1 MASKPLPSRATGLL
15 GATNCTPD
23 DVYMTIWK
31 RKTVSKTSEYPHG
44 LRGEKS
50 ENHMKKPF
58 SLLPL
63 EMSCLRMSLADA
75 GGVLLRGAV

>member
-31 RKTVSKTSEYPHG
+31 RKTVSKPPNILTDCG
-44 LRGEKS
+44 GEICKL
-50 ENHMKKPF
+50 KKN
-58 SLLPL
+58 
-63 EMSCLRMSLADA
+63 EQT
-75 GGVLLRGAV
+75 VI

>member
-31 RKTVSKTSEYPHG
+31 KEKQCRKPPNDLTD
-44 LRGEKS
+44 
-50 ENHMKKPF
+50 
-58 SLLPL
+58 
-63 EMSCLRMSLADA
+63 C
-75 GGVLLRGAV
+75 GGKI